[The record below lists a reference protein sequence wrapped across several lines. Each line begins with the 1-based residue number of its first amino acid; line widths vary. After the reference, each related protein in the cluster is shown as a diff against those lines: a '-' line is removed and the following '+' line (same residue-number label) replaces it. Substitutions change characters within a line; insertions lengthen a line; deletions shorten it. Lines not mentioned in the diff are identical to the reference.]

1 MNALY
6 NPLSLI
12 ALTGFF
18 VLCAAWLG
26 GQIANSGAAARQR
39 KQDEREDEGAR
50 LQVFAALRVLQQDAS
65 YVHAFG
71 DFNGRLGVLW
81 LAHQQQFISALRA
94 PAALRALDLAKM
106 QRLLDVSVRCETL
119 LAWLTSKSEL
129 KETREHIS
137 AAAHETDFRI
147 RECLDALH
155 IDYERN
161 KLVTGEAMPKPLS
174 CVLCTGQPGSN

>member
-65 YVHAFG
+65 Y
-71 DFNGRLGVLW
+71 GRLGVLW